1 MSGGEINFTIRANNE
16 NFLRAL
22 REAQAA
28 VDQTVSA
35 AENGG
40 KDIDSV
46 LSKLGQFASMTAIAA
61 GVQKFVSQMVQ
72 VRSEFQAADTAI
84 QTLLGSKEKA
94 DELMSKVREF
104 AQISPL
110 EFSDVTQATQM
121 MLGFNI
127 EAEKIPRFLQA
138 IGDVSMGNTNQFN
151 SLTLAFS
158 QMSATGKLMGQDLNQ
173 MINAGFNPLQQM
185 AKTTGK
191 SISEL
196 KDEMSKGAISAEM
209 VQQAFVDATSAG
221 GQFYQMSENASK
233 TIQGQIS
240 MLEDAMSAAF
250 NELGKQSEGLI
261 MKGISGATTL
271 VENYEK
277 VGAIVASLAASYGT
291 YRTALIVATIAEKA
305 HTTSL
310 MTAIKATRA
319 AAVAQA
325 ALNAV
330 VKANPYVLLATA
342 VVGVAT
348 AIWALHDSS
357 TAAEK
362 AEKAHHKAIEDVNSA
377 LENRR
382 KEAEDCIRVVQDET
396 ETITAQVTAYNK
408 LKTLCPELTRLYDIE
423 ALSVLNLADAQK
435 VLNEERDKSY
445 KSSVIQGLNESTEK
459 IQRLEK
465 ELEDYN
471 SEDPSLARVSYS
483 STSIE
488 SKKKQLDEQIEI
500 RKKYQADLKKIEE
513 AEKQAETKTENKT
526 SYTEAFN
533 KAKAEY
539 DVARKAVEDAKKGTA
554 EDYTQAVAELEKKEK
569 AFKDLGGTT
578 FDKSSKTAEDLRKET
593 DQYLTLIDQQ
603 ALEMKRGK
611 EDLWNQVRNAEI
623 SAMKDGSAK
632 TLAEME
638 QQYKERKQ
646 AIERQQEDL
655 LRSRISDA
663 KTAFEANP
671 SNKGKSFDG
680 SGISLTSGEIESFKK
695 LYNSLDEE
703 RAKQQQEY
711 WNKERSSLNEYLIE
725 YGTFTQKKTALEE
738 EYAKKVE
745 EATTY
750 GEKMSLQ
757 AELKSKLSDLTNEEF
772 SKSVNWEGVFNDLD
786 NISLDYLQRLKER
799 LKDALNNKDIS
810 ADNAKVIAERIN
822 EIDKQISS
830 RKSEW
835 KNVFGVAIPELEK
848 IRQQEQDIADAQ
860 AELAK
865 AQERY
870 NAAVMQ
876 AASAKQDI
884 AMYMQQNGVSV
895 ADPQSITAR
904 DFQQYADIFNRLGKN
919 TDELAN
925 KFQGLSS
932 SEKGLETSTQGLAS
946 AQSGAEEAAA
956 SSGSSMA
963 STVAIIDAIVHGIN
977 DNVQAM
983 VDLLDQLDVADTK
996 FGKGFQSFAESSKYA
1011 SQAWE
1016 SLKSG
1021 DFIGVATGVVGSLKT
1036 LGDALGKWGIA
1047 GFGYSDSNLADD
1059 LERLTASNENLKN
1072 SIDVLADKME
1082 DSESLADIESIYEKQ
1097 KEYLQQSIANTQE
1110 SMIRTGAVYNNG
1122 FLGIGGAKSSN
1133 YKIDKAISSAEWER
1147 VSSIVGQTVNSAGD
1161 FWKLTSEQMSD
1172 VSAYAADIYDK
1183 IKQAADDG
1191 VGDVSQFMDAYIDY
1205 YKQLDELESARQE
1218 KLTNITFDSITDE
1231 FSSAL
1236 EDMDSDAED
1245 FTDNFEDMIRSA
1257 IVNSMM
1263 VEKYKSQ
1270 LEKWYKTFSNSMTD
1284 GTLTDDELSALRS
1297 EYDSIVKDA
1306 LEERKNLI
1314 EAIGLGS
1321 SSSSDNNATSG
1332 GFQTMSQDSADE
1344 LNGRFT
1350 ALQMSG
1356 EEIKRTLA
1364 ESAMY
1369 QYQLVSLTTD
1379 GSTTLNN
1386 ILYQH
1391 VVTNAYL
1398 EDITI
1403 YTKKMAGFSSQLDK
1417 MNDKL
1422 DKL

>member
-22 REAQAA
+22 REAQTA
-28 VDQTVSA
+28 VDQTVDAVES
-35 AENGG
+35 GG

-46 LSKLGQFASMTAIAA
+46 LSKLGQLTSMFGIGF
-61 GVQKFVSQMVQ
+61 GVKEFVSQMVK

-240 MLEDAMSAAF
+240 MLEDAMAAAF
-250 NELGKQSEGLI
+250 NEIGKQSEGLI
-261 MKGISGATTL
+261 MKGITGATTL

-277 VGAIVASLAASYGT
+277 IGAIVASLAATYGT
-291 YRTALIVATIAEKA
+291 YKTALIVVTIAEKA
-305 HTTSL
+305 HATSL
-310 MTAIKATRA
+310 WSTIKATRA

-330 VKANPYVLLATA
+330 VKANPYVLMAAA

-348 AIWALHDSS
+348 AIWALRDSS

-362 AEKAHHKAIEDVNSA
+362 AEKAHHKAIESVNTA
-377 LENRR
+377 LEDRK

-435 VLNEERDKSY
+435 VLNAERDKSY
-445 KSSVIQGLNESTEK
+445 KSSLVQGLNESTEK
-459 IQRLEK
+459 IQKLEK
-465 ELEDYN
+465 DLEKYEEASKVDYGFYN
-471 SEDPSLARVSYS
+471 LKKAE
-483 STSIE
+483 ST
-488 SKKKQLDEQIEI
+488 KKQLDEQIEI
-500 RKKYQADLKKIEE
+500 RKKYQEDLKKIEE
-513 AEKQAETKTENKT
+513 AESQANAKTENKT
-526 SYTEAFN
+526 SYKDAFN

-539 DVARKAVEDAKKGTA
+539 DVARKAVEEAKKGSS
-554 EDYTQAVAELEKKEK
+554 EDYTKAVADLEAKEK

-578 FDKSSKTAEDLRKET
+578 YDKSSKTAEDLRKET
-593 DQYLTLIDQQ
+593 DQYLALIDQQ
-603 ALEMKRGK
+603 QLEMQRGK

-646 AIERQQEDL
+646 AINRQQEDL
-655 LRSRISDA
+655 LRSRVSDA
-663 KTAFEANP
+663 KAAFEANP

-680 SGISLTSGEIESFKK
+680 SGISLTANENEQFKALFESAETEYNNRLEAFNTQRQEAERTTIQEYLKSYGEYEEKRLAIAQEAEDKIKKIREDENLTDTQKEYKIKNVNAGAQKELNDLQFDELKKSIDWDTIFGDLDTKMPEVIEAVKEQLQQFIDTANGLQPDQIKTVVEAMTQLQDKMDLSKPIESIKK
-695 LYNSLDEE
+695 
-703 RAKQQQEY
+703 AQQEY
-711 WNKERSSLNEYLIE
+711 AKAKTEYDKYKEAYDKANASGDTQAANEAQKGMIKSS
-725 YGTFTQKKTALEE
+725 GKMSDAQKKEKKAFEAVTGIVAD
-738 EYAKKVE
+738 YA
-745 EATTY
+745 
-750 GEKMSLQ
+750 
-757 AELKSKLSDLTNEEF
+757 
-772 SKSVNWEGVFNDLD
+772 
-786 NISLDYLQRLKER
+786 
-799 LKDALNNKDIS
+799 DALSKAGDIIGGTS
-810 ADNAKVIAERIN
+810 GDLLK
-822 EIDKQISS
+822 
-830 RKSEW
+830 
-835 KNVFGVAIPELEK
+835 L
-848 IRQQEQDIADAQ
+848 
-860 AELAK
+860 
-865 AQERY
+865 
-870 NAAVMQ
+870 
-876 AASAKQDI
+876 AASAISAGVGMANGINQFKAAVDNMQRSI
-884 AMYMQQNGVSV
+884 AILAIIQAAYQVIQAIVSIFGDS
-895 ADPQSITAR
+895 ADKTLTDYVETLDTYIDALSDRISDLNDAMSDT
-904 DFQQYADIFNRLGKN
+904 KN
-919 TDELAN
+919 TIAETIGYYKEL
-925 KFQGLSS
+925 KQLTK
-932 SEKGLETSTQGLAS
+932 ES
-946 AQSGAEEAAA
+946 ATAIKSQSQTWLQSGA
-956 SSGSSMA
+956 
-963 STVAIIDAIVHGIN
+963 
-977 DNVQAM
+977 
-983 VDLLDQLDVADTK
+983 
-996 FGKGFQSFAESSKYA
+996 SK
-1011 SQAWE
+1011 
-1016 SLKSG
+1016 
-1021 DFIGVATGVVGSLKT
+1021 
-1036 LGDALGKWGIA
+1036 
-1047 GFGYSDSNLADD
+1047 
-1059 LERLTASNENLKN
+1059 
-1072 SIDVLADKME
+1072 
-1082 DSESLADIESIYEKQ
+1082 
-1097 KEYLQQSIANTQE
+1097 
-1110 SMIRTGAVYNNG
+1110 G
-1122 FLGIGGAKSSN
+1122 FLGIGSSSSEGVKIRKQIEEDLKSTNLQVRTFYQQGYRSLNEYFKKATGAYAKSVSDFGRMDFIWKLSDDDLMKLAEDTQAIALLGDTLGEAVTN
-1133 YKIDKAISSAEWER
+1133 YAEKLKAVQDNENSLGEALLSVSWDDFYDDFVDMISDMDNDSENFAQDFAEYMRTALIKNLVAEKYKTQLNNLYGNAVKWMQQGTLEDHIEELRKEYQQYAEAAQKEAQTID
-1147 VSSIVGQTVNSAGD
+1147 SIVGYN
-1161 FWKLTSEQMSD
+1161 
-1172 VSAYAADIYDK
+1172 
-1183 IKQAADDG
+1183 
-1191 VGDVSQFMDAYIDY
+1191 
-1205 YKQLDELESARQE
+1205 
-1218 KLTNITFDSITDE
+1218 
-1231 FSSAL
+1231 
-1236 EDMDSDAED
+1236 
-1245 FTDNFEDMIRSA
+1245 
-1257 IVNSMM
+1257 
-1263 VEKYKSQ
+1263 
-1270 LEKWYKTFSNSMTD
+1270 
-1284 GTLTDDELSALRS
+1284 
-1297 EYDSIVKDA
+1297 
-1306 LEERKNLI
+1306 
-1314 EAIGLGS
+1314 

-1398 EDITI
+1398 EDITA

>member
-22 REAQAA
+22 REVQTA
-28 VDQTVSA
+28 VDETVDA
-35 AENGG
+35 VEDGG
-40 KDIDSV
+40 QDVDSV
-46 LSKLGQFASMTAIAA
+46 LSKLGKFASMTAVAA
-61 GVQKFVSQMVQ
+61 GVQKFVSQMVK

-94 DELMSKVREF
+94 DALMSKVREF

-291 YRTALIVATIAEKA
+291 YRAALIVATIAEKA
-305 HTTSL
+305 HATSL
-310 MTAIKATRA
+310 WTAVKATRA

-330 VKANPYVLLATA
+330 VKANPYVLLAAA

-348 AIWALHDSS
+348 AVWALRDSS

-362 AEKAHHKAIEDVNSA
+362 AEKAHQKAIGETNTA
-377 LENRR
+377 LEDRR

-459 IQRLEK
+459 ILQLEK
-465 ELEDYN
+465 KLEGFKN
-471 SEDPSLARVSYS
+471 ATPFE
-483 STSIE
+483 STAYTPKEIE
-488 SKKKQLDEQIEI
+488 SWRNQLNEQLEI
-500 RKKYQADLKKIEE
+500 RKKYQADLQKIEE

-539 DVARKAVEDAKKGTA
+539 DLARKAVEDAKKGTS
-554 EDYTQAVAELEKKEK
+554 EDYTKAVADLETKEK

-603 ALEMKRGK
+603 QLEMKRGK

-623 SAMKDGSAK
+623 SAMKDSSAK
-632 TLAEME
+632 TMAEME

-655 LRSRISDA
+655 LRSRVSDA

-680 SGISLTSGEIESFKK
+680 SGISLTSEEIESFKK

-738 EYAKKVE
+738 EYAKKIE
-745 EATTY
+745 EASTF
-750 GEKMSLQ
+750 GDKMSLKAQ
-757 AELKSKLSDLTNEEF
+757 LNSRLSDLTNEEF
-772 SKSVNWEGVFNDLD
+772 NKSVNWEGVFNDLD

-860 AELAK
+860 EELAK

-884 AMYMQQNGVSV
+884 ATYMRQNGVSV
-895 ADPQSITAR
+895 ADAQSITAS
-904 DFQQYADIFNRLGKN
+904 DFQQYADMFTGLGKS

-925 KFQGLSS
+925 KFQGLAS
-932 SEKGLETSTQGLAS
+932 SEKGLETSTQGLAN

-963 STVAIIDAIVHGIN
+963 STIAIIDAIVHGIN
-977 DNVQAM
+977 DNVQSM

-1011 SQAWE
+1011 TQAWE

-1021 DFIGVATGVVGSLKT
+1021 DFVGVASGVVGSLKT

-1133 YKIDKAISSAEWER
+1133 YKIDKVISSAEWER

-1270 LEKWYKTFSNSMTD
+1270 LEKWYKTFSDSMTD
-1284 GTLTDDELSALRS
+1284 GTLTDDELNALRS

-1321 SSSSDNNATSG
+1321 SSSTDNNATSG

-1398 EDITI
+1398 EDITS

>member
-22 REAQAA
+22 REAQTA
-28 VDQTVSA
+28 VDQTVDAVES
-35 AENGG
+35 GG

-46 LSKLGQFASMTAIAA
+46 LSKLGQLTSMFGIGF
-61 GVQKFVSQMVQ
+61 GVKEFVSQMVK
-72 VRSEFQAADTAI
+72 VRGEFQAADTAI

-240 MLEDAMSAAF
+240 MLEDAMAAAF
-250 NELGKQSEGLI
+250 NEIGKQSEGLI
-261 MKGISGATTL
+261 MKGITGATTL

-277 VGAIVASLAASYGT
+277 LGAIVASLAATYGT
-291 YRTALIVATIAEKA
+291 YKTALIVVTIAEKA
-305 HTTSL
+305 HATSL
-310 MTAIKATRA
+310 WSTIKATRA

-330 VKANPYVLLATA
+330 VKANPYVLMAAA

-348 AIWALHDSS
+348 AIWALRDSS

-362 AEKAHHKAIEDVNSA
+362 AEKAHHKAIESVNTA
-377 LENRR
+377 LEDRK
-382 KEAEDCIRVVQDET
+382 KEAGDCIRVVQDET

-445 KSSVIQGLNESTEK
+445 KSSLVQGLNESTEK
-459 IQRLEK
+459 IQKLEK
-465 ELEDYN
+465 DIADMDKVGKYGTPISGSVKNDLQ
-471 SEDPSLARVSYS
+471 
-483 STSIE
+483 
-488 SKKKQLDEQIEI
+488 KQLDEQIEI
-500 RKKYQADLKKIEE
+500 RKKYQEDLKKIEE
-513 AEKQAETKTENKT
+513 AESQANAKTENKT
-526 SYTEAFN
+526 SYKEAFD

-539 DVARKAVEDAKKGTA
+539 DVARKAVEEAKKGTS
-554 EDYTQAVAELEKKEK
+554 EDYTKAVADLEAKEK
-569 AFKDLGGTT
+569 AFKELGGTT
-578 FDKSSKTAEDLRKET
+578 YDKSSKTAEDLRKET
-593 DQYLTLIDQQ
+593 DQYLALIDQQ
-603 ALEMKRGK
+603 QLEMQRGK

-623 SAMKDGSAK
+623 SAMKESSAK

-646 AIERQQEDL
+646 AINRQQEDL
-655 LRSRISDA
+655 LRSRVSDA
-663 KTAFEANP
+663 KAAFEANP

-680 SGISLTSGEIESFKK
+680 SGISLTAEEIESFKK

-703 RAKQQQEY
+703 RTKQQEEY

-725 YGTFTQKKTALEE
+725 YGTFTQKKTALEN
-738 EYAKKVE
+738 EYAKKIE
-745 EATTY
+745 EASTF
-750 GEKMSLQ
+750 GDKMSLKAQ
-757 AELKSKLSDLTNEEF
+757 LNSRLSDLANEEF
-772 SKSVNWEGVFNDLD
+772 NKSVNWEGVFNDLD
-786 NISLDYLQRLKER
+786 NISLEYLQRLKER
-799 LKDALNNKDIS
+799 LKDALNMKDIS

-835 KNVFGVAIPELEK
+835 KNVFGIAIPELEK

-860 AELAK
+860 EELAK

-876 AASAKQDI
+876 TASAKQDL
-884 AMYMQQNGVSV
+884 AMYMRQNGGSV
-895 ADPQSITAR
+895 ADPQSITAS
-904 DFQQYADIFNRLGKN
+904 DFQQYADMFTGLGES

-925 KFQGLSS
+925 KFQGLAS
-932 SEKGLETSTQGLAS
+932 SEKGLETSTQGLAN

-963 STVAIIDAIVHGIN
+963 STIAIIDAIVHGIN
-977 DNVQAM
+977 DNVQSM
-983 VDLLDQLDVADTK
+983 VDLLDQLDAADTK

-1011 SQAWE
+1011 TQAWE

-1021 DFIGVATGVVGSLKT
+1021 DFVGVASGVVGSLKT

-1110 SMIRTGAVYNNG
+1110 SMIRSGAVYNNG

-1191 VGDVSQFMDAYIDY
+1191 VGDVSQFMDAYINY

-1218 KLTNITFDSITDE
+1218 KLTNVTFDSITDE

-1245 FTDNFEDMIRSA
+1245 FTDNFENMIRSA

-1270 LEKWYKTFSNSMTD
+1270 LEKWYKTFSDSMTD
-1284 GTLTDDELSALRS
+1284 GTLTDDELSALRN
-1297 EYDSIVKDA
+1297 EYDAIVHDA

-1398 EDITI
+1398 EDITA

>member
-35 AENGG
+35 AQSGG
-40 KDIDSV
+40 EDIDNV
-46 LSKLGQFASMTAIAA
+46 LSKLGKIASWTAVGA
-61 GVQKFVSQMVQ
+61 GVKEFVSQMVK

-84 QTLLGSKEKA
+84 QTLLGNKEKA
-94 DELMSKVREF
+94 DALMSKVREY

-240 MLEDAMSAAF
+240 MLEDAMAAAF
-250 NELGKQSEGLI
+250 NEMGKQSEGLI
-261 MKGISGATTL
+261 MKGISGATSL

-277 VGAIVASLAASYGT
+277 VGAIIASLAATYGT

-305 HTTSL
+305 HANALWSS
-310 MTAIKATRA
+310 IKATKA

-342 VVGVAT
+342 VVGITT
-348 AIWALHDSS
+348 AIWALRDSS
-357 TAAEK
+357 TAAAK
-362 AEKAHHKAIEDVNSA
+362 AEKAHQKAIEGVHTA
-377 LENRR
+377 LEDRR
-382 KEAEDCIRVVQDET
+382 KEAEECIRVVQDET

-445 KSSVIQGLNESTEK
+445 KSSLIQGLNETTEK
-459 IQRLEK
+459 IRKLEK
-465 ELEDYN
+465 DISDY
-471 SEDPSLARVSYS
+471 EKTGQYG
-483 STSIE
+483 TSI
-488 SKKKQLDEQIEI
+488 SGSNSPVLRKQKQLEEQIEL
-500 RKKYQADLKKIEE
+500 RKKYQEDLKKLEE
-513 AEKQAETKTENKT
+513 AEAQAEAKTENKT
-526 SYTEAFN
+526 SYKEAFN

-539 DVARKAVEDAKKGTA
+539 DVARKAVEDAKKGTS
-554 EDYTQAVAELEKKEK
+554 EDYTKAVADLEAKEK

-611 EDLWNQVRNAEI
+611 EDLWDQVRNAEI
-623 SAMKDGSAK
+623 SAMKEGSAK

-663 KTAFEANP
+663 KAAFEANP
-671 SNKGKSFDG
+671 SNKGKAFDG
-680 SGISLTSGEIESFKK
+680 SGISLTSEESNQFKDLFESAEKEYNNKLEAFNTQRQEAERVTIQEYLKSYGEYEEKRIAIAQEAEEKIKKIREDDNLTDNQKEYQIKSVNAGAKKEMNDLRFDELQKSIDWDTIFGDLDNQAPEVIQAVKEQLQQFIDTANGLQPDQIKTVVEAMTQLQDKMDLSRPIESI
-695 LYNSLDEE
+695 
-703 RAKQQQEY
+703 RTARQEY
-711 WNKERSSLNEYLIE
+711 AKAKAEYDKYKEAYDKANESGDTQSANEAQQGMIKSSTKMSKAQKKEQKAFESVTGIVGEYADALSNAGDVIGGTSGELLKLAASAISCGVGMANGINQFKTAVSNMEKSIAILAIIEAAYKVIQAIVSIFGDKADKTLTDYVETLDTYIDALSNRIDDLNDSMADTKNTIAETIGYYKELKQLTKESATAIKSQSQTWLQSGASKGFMGIGSSSSEGVKIRKQIEEDLKSTNQQVRAFYQQGYNSLNEY
-725 YGTFTQKKTALEE
+725 FKKATGS
-738 EYAKKVE
+738 YAKSVRDF
-745 EATTY
+745 
-750 GEKMSLQ
+750 GRMDFIW
-757 AELKSKLSDLTNEEF
+757 KLSDDDLIKLAQDTQAIALLGDTLGEAVTNYAA
-772 SKSVNWEGVFNDLD
+772 K
-786 NISLDYLQRLKER
+786 LKEVQDNEDSLGEALLSVSWDDFYDDFVDMISEMDNDSEDFAQDFAEYMR
-799 LKDALNNKDIS
+799 TALIKNLVAEKYKTQLNNLYGNAVKWMQQGTLEDHIEELRKEYQQYAEAAQKEAETIDSIVGYNGSS
-810 ADNAKVIAERIN
+810 ADN
-822 EIDKQISS
+822 S
-830 RKSEW
+830 
-835 KNVFGVAIPELEK
+835 
-848 IRQQEQDIADAQ
+848 
-860 AELAK
+860 
-865 AQERY
+865 
-870 NAAVMQ
+870 
-876 AASAKQDI
+876 
-884 AMYMQQNGVSV
+884 
-895 ADPQSITAR
+895 
-904 DFQQYADIFNRLGKN
+904 
-919 TDELAN
+919 
-925 KFQGLSS
+925 
-932 SEKGLETSTQGLAS
+932 
-946 AQSGAEEAAA
+946 
-956 SSGSSMA
+956 
-963 STVAIIDAIVHGIN
+963 
-977 DNVQAM
+977 
-983 VDLLDQLDVADTK
+983 
-996 FGKGFQSFAESSKYA
+996 
-1011 SQAWE
+1011 
-1016 SLKSG
+1016 
-1021 DFIGVATGVVGSLKT
+1021 
-1036 LGDALGKWGIA
+1036 
-1047 GFGYSDSNLADD
+1047 
-1059 LERLTASNENLKN
+1059 
-1072 SIDVLADKME
+1072 
-1082 DSESLADIESIYEKQ
+1082 
-1097 KEYLQQSIANTQE
+1097 
-1110 SMIRTGAVYNNG
+1110 
-1122 FLGIGGAKSSN
+1122 
-1133 YKIDKAISSAEWER
+1133 
-1147 VSSIVGQTVNSAGD
+1147 
-1161 FWKLTSEQMSD
+1161 
-1172 VSAYAADIYDK
+1172 
-1183 IKQAADDG
+1183 
-1191 VGDVSQFMDAYIDY
+1191 
-1205 YKQLDELESARQE
+1205 
-1218 KLTNITFDSITDE
+1218 
-1231 FSSAL
+1231 
-1236 EDMDSDAED
+1236 
-1245 FTDNFEDMIRSA
+1245 
-1257 IVNSMM
+1257 
-1263 VEKYKSQ
+1263 
-1270 LEKWYKTFSNSMTD
+1270 
-1284 GTLTDDELSALRS
+1284 
-1297 EYDSIVKDA
+1297 
-1306 LEERKNLI
+1306 
-1314 EAIGLGS
+1314 
-1321 SSSSDNNATSG
+1321 ATSG

-1379 GSTTLNN
+1379 GSSTLNN
-1386 ILYQH
+1386 LLYQH
-1391 VVTNAYL
+1391 VLTNSYL
-1398 EDITI
+1398 EDITA